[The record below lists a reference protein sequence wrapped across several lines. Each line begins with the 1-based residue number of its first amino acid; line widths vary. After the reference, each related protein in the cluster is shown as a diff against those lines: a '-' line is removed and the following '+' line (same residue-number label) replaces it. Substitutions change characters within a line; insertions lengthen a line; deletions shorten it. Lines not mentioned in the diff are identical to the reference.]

1 MHFVRVRP
9 PNHNYRSGFYG
20 FRMEGTLSAIGFR
33 FPWTTLD
40 IRLWVRSANA
50 EAHASATK
58 EPIA

>member
-20 FRMEGTLSAIGFR
+20 FRWEGKLAAIGFR

-40 IRLWVRSANA
+40 VRLWFHSANDR
-50 EAHASATK
+50 SQ
-58 EPIA
+58 PR